1 MADDTAAPG
10 GIGRTAVSGLL
21 LVALGCG
28 FDALA
33 PTVRVTCPARSAA
46 VPDCDL
52 RWLIAFETV
61 TIRHVPLP
69 ALQPVGEIDVE
80 FHERSR
86 PTEMLYFDTADG
98 RVAAS
103 RWRDHM
109 SFQKDLQEPLRAYFA
124 DHRAAAID
132 VTMRPVEWAVPE
144 GNASVGLERRTHPVK
159 IATSVIIGV
168 GLLFWMWIPVQLAMA
183 WRRRSRS

>member
-1 MADDTAAPG
+1 MADPPASRR
-10 GIGRTAVSGLL
+10 GIGATAVSGLL

-28 FDALA
+28 FDALG
-33 PTVRVTCPARSAA
+33 PTVRVTCPARSAVA
-46 VPDCDL
+46 PDCEL
-52 RWLIAFETV
+52 RWLIAFETL

-69 ALQPVGEIDVE
+69 ALQPVGETEVT

-86 PTEMLYFDTADG
+86 PTEMLYFDTAAG
-98 RVAAS
+98 RVSAS

-124 DHRAAAID
+124 NPRAAAIE
-132 VTMRPVEWAVPE
+132 VTMRPVEWVAPT
-144 GNASVGLERRTHPVK
+144 GDASGGLARRTHPVK
-159 IATSVIIGV
+159 IVTSVIIGV
-168 GLLFWMWIPVQLAMA
+168 GLLFWMWIPVQLAMS